1 MIKFFWKKSKEN
13 DLQINESIQDITEC
27 NDLNDNKS
35 ATFSDELTE
44 AINKTYKYEDL
55 PLDIQELVKQIKVAD
70 LQIQF
75 KKDTISMIRPTRDQ
89 IYSDL
94 RDKLRDISSI

>member
-13 DLQINESIQDITEC
+13 DLQINESIQDITES
-27 NDLNDNKS
+27 NDLNDNQS
-35 ATFSDELTE
+35 ATLSDELTE

-70 LQIQF
+70 L
-75 KKDTISMIRPTRDQ
+75 
-89 IYSDL
+89 
-94 RDKLRDISSI
+94 

>member
-13 DLQINESIQDITEC
+13 DLQINESIQDITES
-27 NDLNDNKS
+27 NDLNDNQS
-35 ATFSDELTE
+35 ATLSDELTE

-75 KKDTISMIRPTRDQ
+75 KQDTISMIRPTRDQ